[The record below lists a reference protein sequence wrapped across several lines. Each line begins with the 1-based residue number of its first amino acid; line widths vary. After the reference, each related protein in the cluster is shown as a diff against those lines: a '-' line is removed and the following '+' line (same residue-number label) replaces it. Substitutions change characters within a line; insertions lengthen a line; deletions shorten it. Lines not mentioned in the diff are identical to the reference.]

1 MKRIISLLFL
11 LTFIF
16 VFPFNV
22 FAYEDDEITLYL
34 FHGDGCP
41 HCAAEQDYL
50 EEIQEKYPELE
61 IIKYEVWYNY
71 ENAELL
77 EKVEEKFKI
86 KRSGVP
92 TTVIGNTVIS
102 GYNESLSGKIE
113 RAIKYYMEND
123 YEDVI
128 VKIKADMYVEDK
140 EDEDVKGQEK
150 ENVNDKIKNEDYIVD
165 EFSKQEKKSDESM
178 TVDVPI
184 FGKLNLK
191 NVGLTTAAV
200 VIGLIDGFNPCAMWI
215 LLFLISVLIGMKNRK
230 RMWALGLTFLITSAL
245 VYMIIMLSWISIAVK
260 ITTVVLIR
268 NIIAIIALIGAFVN
282 IMSFIK
288 SSDSGCE
295 VVDDKKRKKI
305 FSRIKKF
312 TSEKSFIL
320 ALLGIMGLAVSVN
333 LVELACSAGLPL
345 VFSELLAL
353 NDISSFMKFMY
364 TLLYIIFFLLDDLI
378 VFFIA
383 MFTMK
388 ATGISTKY
396 GKISHLIGG
405 IIMLLIGVLL
415 LVKPDLLMFN
425 WR

>member
-1 MKRIISLLFL
+1 MKRIISLLFI

-150 ENVNDKIKNEDYIVD
+150 ENVNDKIKDEDYIVD

>member
-140 EDEDVKGQEK
+140 KDEDVKGQEK
-150 ENVNDKIKNEDYIVD
+150 ENVNDKIKDENYIVD

-245 VYMIIMLSWISIAVK
+245 VYMVIMLSWISIAVK

-295 VVDDKKRKKI
+295 VVDNKKRKKI

>member
-140 EDEDVKGQEK
+140 KDEDVKGQEK
-150 ENVNDKIKNEDYIVD
+150 ENVNDKIKDENYIVD

-245 VYMIIMLSWISIAVK
+245 VYMVIMLSWISIAVK

-305 FSRIKKF
+305 FSRIKEF

>member
-140 EDEDVKGQEK
+140 KK
-150 ENVNDKIKNEDYIVD
+150 ENVNDKIKDENYIVD

-245 VYMIIMLSWISIAVK
+245 VYMVIMLSWISIAVK

-305 FSRIKKF
+305 FSRIKEF